1 MSTKVSVANGN
12 TICTVIMVG
21 ACLTAYYVP
30 STALT
35 AIYNFLAQSSQEFYE
50 GEIILLMRR
59 RRTRENIT
67 AEGCL
72 HLGSHSW
79 TTGWHSKGQQPTCW
93 DDRRWKRAQVLAE
106 SWNYW
111 VNSGTT
117 YLWILCSIN
126 HQCHDDHYV
135 GQHSIQQ
142 WPAILMEIY
151 IPMPSERNQSG
162 WKATH
167 LAGDHFA
174 SWWGGFSYGWSQPR
188 GNGQFFAIY
197 GYHFYYC
204 FIKIISLFFA

>member
-1 MSTKVSVANGN
+1 MWSRHLFPARGFLGN
-12 TICTVIMVG
+12 
-21 ACLTAYYVP
+21 
-30 STALT
+30 
-35 AIYNFLAQSSQEFYE
+35 NFQTDWGRETQEE
-50 GEIILLMRR
+50 RLMRSPPCYFFLFQ
-59 RRTRENIT
+59 NIT

-135 GQHSIQQ
+135 GQHSMQQ

-151 IPMPSERNQSG
+151 IPMPRERNQSG